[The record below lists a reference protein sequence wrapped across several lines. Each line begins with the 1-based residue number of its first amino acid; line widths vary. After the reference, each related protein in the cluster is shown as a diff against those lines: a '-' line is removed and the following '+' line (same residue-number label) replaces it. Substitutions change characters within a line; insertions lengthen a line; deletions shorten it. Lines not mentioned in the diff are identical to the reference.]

1 MNINKGVS
9 LCCVCVCVFSSFV
22 FFSSP
27 FTYSLTRICLLST
40 SLHRDTAKDTCVN
53 VFDITNDGKL
63 ILPHLIN
70 HIDHVK
76 DIITTH

>member
-9 LCCVCVCVFSSFV
+9 LCCVCVCSLLLYFSH
-22 FFSSP
+22 P
-27 FTYSLTRICLLST
+27 HSLTHSLESAFST